1 MNTAVNLKILTAAL
15 AAEVPLPDSKALIST
30 LASKA
35 ETFALASQF
44 DSPQLKR
51 ELSLAKPNQSTEVL
65 LQLEFNENKV
75 IYQDQEIGKLQILYK
90 SPLPGEL
97 QARLASESAIDRF
110 LEYLQK
116 LYKIVVLDDSDR
128 HVKVFIP
135 KHKKEILSFAELWE
149 KFIKEIAFSA
159 YGDTKHQLPGLVQTF
174 IQMLNSVTLS
184 GRGFST
190 LDVPILTQ
198 DQSNV
203 LAAWYYAVIRDV
215 GARQNNRKSQIDGLE
230 KELAESDLDDKTR
243 KSKTKDLQDKTA
255 MQIKEDEKYTDYF
268 RKSFGKSLEEQNAA
282 WQELEQIETQLSE
295 ATLTKSEQKKLQK
308 QQEKLKLKLTFT
320 PESIQQKLQIF
331 NESDRKPFEFVK
343 QDEKNNPDKFS
354 VIRRI
359 AQNFTKTATD
369 QINST
374 RGDIF
379 TQCIFEMYRLLEEN
393 KRNEPLPQPLVTEKA
408 ILGEMR
414 SPGDDSKEFCYSC
427 GVKLDPKT
435 ARWQVLRF
443 MFERPSQRR
452 QSAPSEG
459 RPHICSSCSAL
470 AFASPLKV
478 TDESVVLMLE
488 PEDNSTDFE
497 VKKLKIKD
505 YLRMLTN
512 KEMHLNAGRYLILNS
527 NEDKTSTGDLASQ
540 KMGQVQYAMVKT
552 AKNFPIEVLA
562 DFKFSLIPQG
572 SEKIILNSRHIIFI
586 KGLMDS
592 YGQSI
597 ITIDKE
603 KNQQKVNLQL
613 ADAVRY
619 IEQDLP
625 YLADY
630 SLFKVASIFNKY
642 QLEQIREKYWQAI
655 QNDLKTKG
663 VDMDSDK
670 QPAPKARLYIDIAA
684 LTGIT
689 YAFAQSLEITARQA
703 NKGEDYVEREVSKLI
718 EKVDDAVA
726 FCYYATLG
734 DETKR
739 SVQAR
744 LYSNPENYFIYNQA
758 KKLLDKLELTTREM
772 QDEKG
777 KKYLSLYAD
786 DILNIYQYFAAN
798 GYSQEKEWK
807 DLTYQLKLSL
817 YTRFPELVRKQ
828 KSTIEK

>member
-1 MNTAVNLKILTAAL
+1 MNTAVKLKILTATL
-15 AAEVPLPDSKALIST
+15 AAKVPLPNFQALISS

-44 DSPQLKR
+44 DSPKLKR
-51 ELSLAKPNQSTEVL
+51 ELSLAKPDHSTEEL
-65 LQLEFNENKV
+65 LQIELNGDKV
-75 IYQDQEIGKLQILYK
+75 IYQGQEIGKTQILYK

-97 QARLASESAIDRF
+97 QARLATESAIDRF

-116 LYKIVVLDDSDR
+116 LHQIVVLDESDR
-128 HVKVFIP
+128 HVRVFIP
-135 KHKKEILSFAELWE
+135 NKQVQIPDFAKLWE
-149 KFIKEIAFSA
+149 KFLEEVAFCA
-159 YGDTKHQLPGLVQTF
+159 YGDSKHQLPGLVQTF

-190 LDVPILTQ
+190 LDIPVLTK
-198 DQSNV
+198 DQSRV
-203 LAAWYYAVIRDV
+203 QAGWYFAVVRDV
-215 GARQNNRKSQIDGLE
+215 RERQNKRQIQIEGLE
-230 KELAESDLDDKTR
+230 KELAESDLDDKAR
-243 KSKTKDLQDKTA
+243 KLKTKQLQEKQV
-255 MQIKEDEKYTDYF
+255 MQIKEAEKYTDYF

-282 WQELEQIETQLSE
+282 RQELGQIETQL
-295 ATLTKSEQKKLQK
+295 AQPKLAKSEQKKLQK
-308 QQEKLKLKLTFT
+308 QQDKLMGKVIFT
-320 PESIQQKLQIF
+320 PESIQEKLRLL
-331 NESDRKPFEFVK
+331 NESNGSPLDFVK
-343 QDEKNNPDKFS
+343 LDEKKNPEKFRE
-354 VIRRI
+354 IRKI
-359 AQNFTKTATD
+359 STNFTETATN

-379 TQCIFEMYRLLEEN
+379 TQCVFEMYRLLEN
-393 KRNEPLPQPLVTEKA
+393 KPNDPLPKPLLTEDP

-414 SPGDDSKEFCYSC
+414 APGDDSKEFCYSC

-452 QSAPSEG
+452 QSSSSEG
-459 RPHICSSCSAL
+459 RPYICSSCSAL

-488 PEDNSTDFE
+488 PADSSIDFE
-497 VKKLKIKD
+497 EKKLKIKD

-512 KEMHLNAGRYLILNS
+512 KEMHLSAGRYLIFNS
-527 NEDKTSTGDLASQ
+527 NEDRTSSGDLASH
-540 KMGQVQYAMVKT
+540 KLGQLQYAMVKT
-552 AKNFPIEVLA
+552 AKNFSVEVLA
-562 DFKFSLIPQG
+562 DLNFSLITQG
-572 SEKIILNSRHIIFI
+572 SEKISLSSKYLLFI

-592 YGQSI
+592 YGQQI
-597 ITIDKE
+597 VRAGKE
-603 KNQQKVNLQL
+603 VNMHLG
-613 ADAVRY
+613 DAVRY
-619 IEQDLP
+619 IQQDLP

-630 SLFKVASIFNKY
+630 TLTKVANLSNQY
-642 QLEQIREKYWQAI
+642 QLEQIREMYWQAV
-655 QNDLKTKG
+655 QNDLRTKG
-663 VDMDSDK
+663 VDMSSDK
-670 QPAPKARLYIDIAA
+670 QPAIKARLYIDIAA

-734 DETKR
+734 DVNKR

-744 LYSNPENYFIYNQA
+744 LYSNPENYFIYQQA
-758 KKLLDKLELTTREM
+758 KNLLDRLELSDRELE
-772 QDEKG
+772 DEK
-777 KKYLSLYAD
+777 KKYLTLYAD
-786 DILNIYQYFAAN
+786 DILNIYQYFKDN

-828 KSTIEK
+828 KSTSEK

>member
-1 MNTAVNLKILTAAL
+1 MMNTAVNLKILTAAL
-15 AAEVPLPDSKALIST
+15 AAKLPLPNSKALIST

-35 ETFALASQF
+35 ETFTLASQF
-44 DSPQLKR
+44 DSPWLKR
-51 ELSLAKPNQSTEVL
+51 ELSLAKPNLTIEVS
-65 LQLEFNENKV
+65 LQIELDGHKV
-75 IYQDQEIGKLQILYK
+75 IYQGQEIGKVQMLYK

-97 QARLASESAIDRF
+97 QARLATESAIDRF

-116 LYKIVVLDDSDR
+116 LYQIVVIDESDR
-128 HVKVFIP
+128 HVKVFIHN
-135 KHKKEILSFAELWE
+135 KRTSSFAELWKEFLE
-149 KFIKEIAFSA
+149 KVAFSD
-159 YGDTKHQLPGLVQTF
+159 YGNTKHQLPGLIQTF

-198 DQSNV
+198 EQSNV
-203 LAAWYYAVIRDV
+203 LAAWYFAVIRDV
-215 GARQNNRKSQIDGLE
+215 EERQNNRQRQINTLE

-243 KSKTKDLQDKTA
+243 KYKIKDLQDKTA
-255 MQIKEDEKYTDYF
+255 MQIKEANKYIEYF
-268 RKSFGKSLEEQNAA
+268 RKSFGKSLERQYAV
-282 WQELEQIETQLSE
+282 WQELEQIKTQLLGDK
-295 ATLTKSEQKKLQK
+295 LTKSEYKKLQK
-308 QQEKLKLKLTFT
+308 QQDKLMSEVIFT
-320 PESIQQKLQIF
+320 LESIQQKLQIF
-331 NESDRKPFEFVK
+331 NESKGEPFEFVRH
-343 QDEKNNPDKFS
+343 DEKNNPERFN
-354 VIRRI
+354 VIRGI
-359 AQNFTKTATD
+359 SKYFTKTATD

-379 TQCIFEMYRLLEEN
+379 TQCISEMYRLLEN
-393 KRNEPLPQPLVTEKA
+393 DKPNHQLPQPLLTEKA

-435 ARWQVLRF
+435 AHWQVLRF

-459 RPHICSSCSAL
+459 RPYICSSCSVL

-478 TDESVVLMLE
+478 TDESIVLMLE
-488 PEDNSTDFE
+488 PANDSTDIE

-512 KEMHLNAGRYLILNS
+512 KEMHLSAGRYLILNS
-527 NEDKTSTGDLASQ
+527 NEDKTIAGDLASK
-540 KMGQVQYAMVKT
+540 KMGQVQYATVKT
-552 AKNFPIEVLA
+552 AKIFPVEVLA
-562 DFKFSLIPQG
+562 DFKFSLITQG
-572 SEKIILNSRHIIFI
+572 SEKITLNSRHLIFI

-592 YGQSI
+592 YGQQI
-597 ITIDKE
+597 VNAGKE
-603 KNQQKVNLQL
+603 VNMILG
-613 ADAVRY
+613 DAVRY
-619 IEQDLP
+619 IQQDLP

-630 SLFKVASIFNKY
+630 TLTKVASISNKY
-642 QLEQIREKYWQAI
+642 QLEKIREMYWQAI
-655 QNDLKTKG
+655 QNDLKTQG

-670 QPAPKARLYIDIAA
+670 QPVPKARLYIDIAA

-689 YAFAQSLEITARQA
+689 YAFAQSLENTAKQA
-703 NKGEDYVEREVSKLI
+703 NKGEDYVEREVSKFI
-718 EKVDDAVA
+718 EKVDDPVA

-734 DETKR
+734 DQTKR

-744 LYSNPENYFIYNQA
+744 LYSNLENYFIYDKA
-758 KKLLDKLELTTREM
+758 KELLDRLELKNREI

-777 KKYLSLYAD
+777 QKYLSLYAD
-786 DILNIYQYFAAN
+786 DILNIYQYFKDN
-798 GYSQEKEWK
+798 GYSQEKQWK

-828 KSTIEK
+828 KSTKE

>member
-1 MNTAVNLKILTAAL
+1 MNTAVKLKILTAAL
-15 AAEVPLPDSKALIST
+15 AAKVPLPNSKALIST

-35 ETFALASQF
+35 ETFTLASQF
-44 DSPQLKR
+44 DSPWLKR
-51 ELSLAKPNQSTEVL
+51 ELSLAKPNGTIEVS
-65 LQLEFNENKV
+65 LQIELDAHKV
-75 IYQDQEIGKLQILYK
+75 IYQDQEIGKVQILYK

-97 QARLASESAIDRF
+97 QARLATESAIDRF

-116 LYKIVVLDDSDR
+116 LHHIVVLDESDR
-128 HVKVFIP
+128 HVRIFIP
-135 KHKKEILSFAELWE
+135 NKQISSFAELWQEFLE
-149 KFIKEIAFSA
+149 KVAFSD
-159 YGDTKHQLPGLVQTF
+159 YGNTTHQLPGLVQTF

-190 LDVPILTQ
+190 LDVPILTKE
-198 DQSNV
+198 QSNV
-203 LAAWYYAVIRDV
+203 LAAWYFAVIRDV
-215 GARQNNRKSQIDGLE
+215 GERQNKRQKQINDLE
-230 KELAESDLDDKTR
+230 KELTESDLDDKTR

-255 MQIKEDEKYTDYF
+255 MQIKEANKYIEYF
-268 RKSFGKSLEEQNAA
+268 RKSFGKSLEKQYAA
-282 WQELEQIETQLSE
+282 WQELGQIKTQLSGDK
-295 ATLTKSEQKKLQK
+295 LTKSEQKKVQK
-308 QQEKLKLKLTFT
+308 QQEKLMGEVIFT
-320 PESIQQKLQIF
+320 PESIHQKVQIF
-331 NESDRKPFEFVK
+331 NESEGEPFEFVRL
-343 QDEKNNPDKFS
+343 DEKNNPKRFS
-354 VIRRI
+354 EIRGI
-359 AQNFTKTATD
+359 SKYFTKTATD

-379 TQCIFEMYRLLEEN
+379 TQCISEMYRLLEEN
-393 KRNEPLPQPLVTEKA
+393 EPNDPLPQPLLTEEA

-452 QSAPSEG
+452 QSASSEG

-488 PEDNSTDFE
+488 PANDSTDFE

-512 KEMHLNAGRYLILNS
+512 KEMHLSAGRYLILNS

-540 KMGQVQYAMVKT
+540 KMGQVQYAIVKT
-552 AKNFPIEVLA
+552 AKNFPVEVLA
-562 DFKFSLIPQG
+562 DFKFSLIIQG
-572 SEKIILNSRHIIFI
+572 SEKISLSSRHLIFI

-592 YGQSI
+592 YGQQI
-597 ITIDKE
+597 VNAGKE
-603 KNQQKVNLQL
+603 VNMTLG
-613 ADAVRY
+613 DVVRY
-619 IEQDLP
+619 IQQDLP

-630 SLFKVASIFNKY
+630 TLTKVASISNKY
-642 QLEQIREKYWQAI
+642 QLEQIREMYWQAI

-663 VDMDSDK
+663 VDMDSDNQLAK
-670 QPAPKARLYIDIAA
+670 RAKLYSDVAA

-689 YAFAQSLEITARQA
+689 YAFAKSLEDTAGKA
-703 NKGEDYVEREVSKLI
+703 NKGKDYVEREVSKLI
-718 EKVDDAVA
+718 EEVDDPVA

-734 DETKR
+734 DKNKE
-739 SVQAR
+739 SVYGL
-744 LYSNPENYFIYNQA
+744 LYKDGDKYFIYEQA
-758 KKLLDKLELTTREM
+758 KRLLKVLGISDREKET
-772 QDEKG
+772 DAG
-777 KKYLSLYAD
+777 KFYLLMYAD
-786 DILNIYQYFAAN
+786 DILNIYQYFAAY

-828 KSTIEK
+828 KSISE